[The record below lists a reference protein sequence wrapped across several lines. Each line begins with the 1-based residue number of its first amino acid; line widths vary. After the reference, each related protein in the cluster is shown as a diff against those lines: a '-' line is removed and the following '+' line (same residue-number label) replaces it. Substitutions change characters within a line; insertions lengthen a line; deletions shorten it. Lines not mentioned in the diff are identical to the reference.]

1 MSKARSIESLRGM
14 LNDRERMLAFIDSTS
29 ARDRERGE
37 HVGAKYDRFY
47 EYTASIA
54 RRSAECVF
62 KHSESPI
69 ETMFLNSLVVGFLL
83 SDPTNLNVLPPPARD
98 IVEGVKNRRE
108 YLELC
113 QQWYWMFQ
121 QLADTDSLDGF
132 HLFLED
138 RVREGSFTKDAAD
151 EMYGMV
157 LVMEATHLQQS
168 FHLVMQAPFPNV
180 VVNGRSV
187 RADAYFWIPSDPTF
201 NLIVECDGYEYH
213 SDQAT
218 FERDRKRD
226 RAFAAA
232 GYRVLRFS
240 GGEIYA
246 DPIGKSREL
255 FDFLQNHSK
264 LFTPPAEIAIPE
276 DLKEALRAKVEDFMS
291 YYPPDRYQHPETV
304 EPEPPASQRPQ

>member
-1 MSKARSIESLRGM
+1 MSKARSNDSLREV
-14 LNDRERMLAFIDSTS
+14 LNDRESMLAFIKSSS
-29 ARDRERGE
+29 AKDRDREGHTE
-37 HVGAKYDRFY
+37 PKYDSFY
-47 EYTASIA
+47 RSTLGIA
-54 RRSAECVF
+54 LRNAECVF
-62 KHSESPI
+62 DHSESPI
-69 ETMFLNSLVVGFLL
+69 ETMFLNSLVVGFML
-83 SDPTNLNVLPPPARD
+83 SSPTNLHVLAPPERD

-113 QQWYWMFQ
+113 QQWCWMFQ
-121 QLADTDSLDGF
+121 QLAETDKLDGLR
-132 HLFLED
+132 LFLQD
-138 RVREGSFTKDAAD
+138 RVREGSFTQEAAD

-157 LVMEATHLQQS
+157 LVMEATHIQRS

-180 VVNGRSV
+180 KVDGRSV

-201 NLIVECDGYEYH
+201 NLIVECDGYEFH

-255 FDFLQNHSK
+255 FDYLDNHSK
-264 LFTPPAEIAIPE
+264 LFAPPEEIPIPE
-276 DLKEALRAKVEDFMS
+276 DLKEALRAI
-291 YYPPDRYQHPETV
+291 
-304 EPEPPASQRPQ
+304 